1 MKRLLKYKKFENK
14 SEAVEEIK
22 DYFLDICDDFDVEIS
37 SDIGDHIIKVKME
50 FDLSIDEFFDMM
62 ENIKNS
68 ISRIRSIGEFKT
80 CDAWRRGNIRDKAWA
95 LIKSAVPTTGVNKHT
110 RTNYL
115 GDDDLENLDLFKT
128 DILSSHDTEIT
139 LYHNNPQS
147 SEEYRKVAT
156 SVTRVFEIDMLFN
169 WLGDSETNESIE
181 TSYKYFTDLL
191 NTRIEEQ
198 NKDISDHFIEL
209 EDDFLVNVRC
219 NSYTTRLKNDKV
231 KIGTRVLI
239 SPMSEF
245 KFEHLEKLISTIRNI
260 VLRINS
266 MGEFQTAS
274 SGESGRLTWQI
285 RGGIRS
291 LPHNIIIDE
300 DWELDWERMR
310 ERFLDVLQDRH
321 TGKLKWDWSDVQM
334 IEIKFHFIGKE

>member
-1 MKRLLKYKKFENK
+1 
-14 SEAVEEIK
+14 
-22 DYFLDICDDFDVEIS
+22 
-37 SDIGDHIIKVKME
+37 
-50 FDLSIDEFFDMM
+50 
-62 ENIKNS
+62 
-68 ISRIRSIGEFKT
+68 
-80 CDAWRRGNIRDKAWA
+80 
-95 LIKSAVPTTGVNKHT
+95 
-110 RTNYL
+110 
-115 GDDDLENLDLFKT
+115 
-128 DILSSHDTEIT
+128 
-139 LYHNNPQS
+139 
-147 SEEYRKVAT
+147 
-156 SVTRVFEIDMLFN
+156 MLFN

-245 KFEHLEKLISTIRNI
+245 KFEQLEKLISTIRNI

-300 DWELDWERMR
+300 DRI
-310 ERFLDVLQDRH
+310 
-321 TGKLKWDWSDVQM
+321 S
-334 IEIKFHFIGKE
+334 

>member
-1 MKRLLKYKKFENK
+1 M
-14 SEAVEEIK
+14 
-22 DYFLDICDDFDVEIS
+22 
-37 SDIGDHIIKVKME
+37 
-50 FDLSIDEFFDMM
+50 
-62 ENIKNS
+62 
-68 ISRIRSIGEFKT
+68 
-80 CDAWRRGNIRDKAWA
+80 
-95 LIKSAVPTTGVNKHT
+95 
-110 RTNYL
+110 

-128 DILSSHDTEIT
+128 DILSSHDTETT

-245 KFEHLEKLISTIRNI
+245 KFEHLEKLISTIEI
-260 VLRINS
+260 ILLILICAS
-266 MGEFQTAS
+266 FSS
-274 SGESGRLTWQI
+274 SGT
-285 RGGIRS
+285 
-291 LPHNIIIDE
+291 
-300 DWELDWERMR
+300 
-310 ERFLDVLQDRH
+310 
-321 TGKLKWDWSDVQM
+321 
-334 IEIKFHFIGKE
+334 